1 MGKMGRPPPT
11 VRLPGLALSLK
22 LRDRPGLAAE
32 LLVGEIAA
40 GGRAGTLRCPWAP
53 VLFDRR
59 MSLLGIGTLDS
70 SGPELTSGAED
81 EGRCGDGSSGIDKD
95 ECWLNSNPGSTPPGL
110 VLNGSS
116 MDIWKEPN
124 E

>member
-1 MGKMGRPPPT
+1 MGKRGRPLPT
-11 VRLPGLALSLK
+11 ARLPGLALSLK
-22 LRDRPGLAAE
+22 LRDKPGFAAE
-32 LLVGEIAA
+32 LFVGEIVAF
-40 GGRAGTLRCPWAP
+40 GRAGWLRWPWAP

-59 MSLLGIGTLDS
+59 ISFMGIGTLDS
-70 SGPELTSGAED
+70 SVPELTIGAED

-95 ECWLNSNPGSTPPGL
+95 DCWLNSNPGSTPPGL

-116 MDIWKEPN
+116 MGIWKEPN